1 MAKSREAFR
10 TISEVADWLGVQT
23 HVLRFWESKFS
34 QVKPVKRAGGRRYY
48 RPQDMELL
56 GGIKKLLHEDGM
68 PIKDAQKLLRE
79 MGVKHV
85 SSLSQPVDQDAPD
98 AKGAD
103 IEDAVQ
109 RESAE
114 PQADVSE
121 ASGEMEQPLALAGTE
136 DASPDAEDDSES
148 FAQTEAAVASDES
161 KADDAPQDEQQPPIE
176 SQHDLSPSADEQ
188 PTEEPAKADFAADSQ
203 GSTPLFRNV
212 SSSDAQPHVAPE
224 TEAVTVSESS
234 EPVHE
239 DVARQQ
245 DNAPTGDL
253 FDALQEQEPQEQEPL
268 DAQPASEQAEALPAA
283 ATLTEKSEDAAPSLL
298 TGAPVSQEEA
308 PTTPTDH
315 PNDPADALRSSGGS
329 VASLQSGFENAAPNS
344 EQTLSQSA
352 EAPTQEVL
360 KPSSGVSGAPAQTA
374 PEETATPSA
383 PASPPTAKT
392 AVPGPAKMSEE
403 EDSKDA
409 FLRVFTQTVH
419 IAPQNQ
425 SRAAELLA
433 KLEALQARAS

>member
-103 IEDAVQ
+103 IEETVQ
-109 RESAE
+109 HESAE
-114 PQADVSE
+114 PHADATE
-121 ASGEMEQPLALAGTE
+121 ASGETEQPPTLAGTE

-148 FAQTEAAVASDES
+148 FAQTEATFASVES
-161 KADDAPQDEQQPPIE
+161 QADDAPQDEQQPPIE
-176 SQHDLSPSADEQ
+176 SQHDLPPSADEQ
-188 PTEEPAKADFAADSQ
+188 PSEEPEQADSAADSQ
-203 GSTPLFRNV
+203 GSTPLFRSV

-224 TEAVTVSESS
+224 TEAVTASESS
-234 EPVHE
+234 EPVQE
-239 DVARQQ
+239 DVTQQQ

-253 FDALQEQEPQEQEPL
+253 FDSLQEQEPL

-283 ATLTEKSEDAAPSLL
+283 ATLTEKSEDAAPNLQ
-298 TGAPVSQEEA
+298 TEAPVSQEEA
-308 PTTPTDH
+308 PTNTAEH
-315 PNDPADALRSSGGS
+315 PSDPADALRSSGRS
-329 VASLQSGFENAAPNS
+329 VASLQSGFESAASNS

-352 EAPTQEVL
+352 EAPTQEVV
-360 KPSSGVSGAPAQTA
+360 KPSSGVSGTPAQTA

-409 FLRVFTQTVH
+409 FLRVFTQNVH